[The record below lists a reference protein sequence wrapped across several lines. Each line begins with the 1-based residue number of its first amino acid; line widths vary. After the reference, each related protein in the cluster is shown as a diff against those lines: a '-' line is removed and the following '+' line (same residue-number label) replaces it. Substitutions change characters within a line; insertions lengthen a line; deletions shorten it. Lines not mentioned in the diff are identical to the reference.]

1 MKLYGLIRLHIKPYY
16 SFSISIYLWESMS
29 SSIRIGIQAHW
40 ALKMLNLY
48 VKVVGE
54 KRKLQIQK
62 LEKLRL
68 NAYSS
73 SKLYNECTKKY
84 HDKKIVER
92 NFHIG
97 QYVLLLNSKLRLFS
111 WKVKIYLVRPLY
123 CEGS

>member
-1 MKLYGLIRLHIKPYY
+1 
-16 SFSISIYLWESMS
+16 MS